1 YQSCTAIPG
10 DRGPCNAAH
19 GGGRGGEEGV
29 EGYREIDTFVE
40 AALTVL
46 CGRYVGAGSPGA
58 HGHAVGEPAGQI
70 QGAAIVACQIPPGTG
85 AYQNIPE
92 RRLVVGGNVPGPGR
106 IIAEA
111 EVLTETALLHPVGI
125 HTDGPA
131 GVEGTIEH

>member
-1 YQSCTAIPG
+1 
-10 DRGPCNAAH
+10 
-19 GGGRGGEEGV
+19 
-29 EGYREIDTFVE
+29 
-40 AALTVL
+40 LTEL
-46 CGRYVGAGSPGA
+46 FRRDVGAGGPGA

-70 QGAAIVACQIPPGTG
+70 QGAAIVACQIPPGTV

-111 EVLTETALLHPVGI
+111 EVLTETALLQPVDI

-131 GVEGTIEH
+131 GVEGTIEHLTAYTTEHVLQQAAVGHAVDAAVQLAG